1 MQVSSCFFFLK
12 KPIDFL
18 DYRDYTKRNNLDI
31 RDYDISKNVRDK
43 KGGMRLPRE
52 KLETLTPQM
61 FYVLL
66 CLTRERCGTDILD
79 CMQTLTGGRVTIGSG
94 TLYTLLEQF
103 CQAGLIFQTRT
114 DGRRRSYL
122 LTQKGRARLDMEY
135 ARILAQAQDYRRM
148 LAQEDDE

>member
-1 MQVSSCFFFLK
+1 
-12 KPIDFL
+12 
-18 DYRDYTKRNNLDI
+18 
-31 RDYDISKNVRDK
+31 
-43 KGGMRLPRE
+43 MRLPRE

-66 CLTRERCGTDILD
+66 SLTRERCGTDILD

-114 DGRRRSYL
+114 QGRRRSYL